1 MKYIYTFII
10 YLSSIYFFI
19 NNNNLN
25 IFLSNILNKLFIF
38 LLLLLINIFINISI
52 YYINNKKII
61 FLSIINDSLIISLIG
76 LLSYILF
83 IDIYNIYL
91 YNKSKFINTGLLS
104 FFISSM
110 ILFYLIIKK
119 YFNI

>member
-119 YFNI
+119 YFYI